1 MNPINLLLLVFFL
14 ACSKPG
20 VSSEQNVEKVQSIFN
35 ISPESEKAVSERNT
49 EQSIRIKEHIAD
61 DPIELYDLI
70 YMLLPDG
77 EQENIVSW
85 YTLDNLKA
93 IKWDNSFVSK
103 DSKKGNLNIS
113 LEGNVLN
120 DWNLYFEGHE
130 SGYNIFSIT
139 YFWNITEDF
148 KYSFDDE
155 LLKIF
160 NNQHFTSKIIE
171 KENGRILYEINFPAK
186 KVFWMKVDTTDS
198 GNRVYVFDITVYID
212 KNEINKY

>member
-1 MNPINLLLLVFFL
+1 
-14 ACSKPG
+14 
-20 VSSEQNVEKVQSIFN
+20 
-35 ISPESEKAVSERNT
+35 
-49 EQSIRIKEHIAD
+49 
-61 DPIELYDLI
+61 
-70 YMLLPDG
+70 MLLADG
-77 EQENIVSW
+77 GQENIVSW

-93 IKWDNSFVSK
+93 VKWDNSFVSK

-120 DWNLYFEGHE
+120 DWNLYFEGNE
-130 SGYNIFSIT
+130 SGYNKFSII

-171 KENGRILYEINFPAK
+171 KENGRILYEINFPSK